1 MFKVHQ
7 YAVAAAAILAA
18 GWCSQSAAVARSAT
32 FTRSF
37 STPRGTAT
45 ETVTKSFTPSTGVAS
60 ETEKTTRPNGQTATV
75 SATSTPDGRGGFTN
89 SRSVTTFN
97 GQTYNSIRQVGR

>member
-1 MFKVHQ
+1 MSKIHQ

-18 GWCSQSAAVARSAT
+18 GWCCQGAALARSAT

-45 ETVTKSFTPSTGVAS
+45 ETVTKSFTPPTGVAS

-75 SATSTPDGRGGFTN
+75 SATSTPDGRGGFIN
-89 SRSVTTFN
+89 SRSVTTFK
-97 GQTYNSIRQVGR
+97 GQTYGSTRQIGR